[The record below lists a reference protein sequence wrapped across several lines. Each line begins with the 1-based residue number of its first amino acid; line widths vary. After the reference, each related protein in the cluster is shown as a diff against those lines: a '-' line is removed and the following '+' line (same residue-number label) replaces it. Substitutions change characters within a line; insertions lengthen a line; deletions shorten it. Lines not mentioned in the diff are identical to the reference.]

1 MTFRQKY
8 IGDKTFYR
16 VLLVLVLPIIIQQ
29 GITNFVSLLDNLMVG
44 RLGTLHMSAVSIV
57 NQLIFVFNLA
67 IFGGLSGASIFGT
80 QFYGIHD
87 WKGMRDTFRFKMLFS
102 VITSVLAVA
111 VFILFGEELVMLFLK
126 SETNSAADIALTVEL
141 AGNYL
146 WIALVGL
153 LPFAIVQVYA
163 GTLRETGETMIPMIA
178 GCVAIGV
185 NFVFNLLLIYGLLG
199 FPEMGVSGAALATV
213 ISRFVELAIVVIC
226 THRKKDGE
234 GSVKFR
240 FIEGAYRSP
249 RVPLLLVKKIVI
261 TGTPLLLN
269 EIFWSLGTT
278 FINQN
283 YSTRGI
289 TVIAATNI
297 TSTAWNL
304 FCVIMFAM
312 GSAISIMVGQKLG
325 AGDKEGAIDVDRKLL
340 FFTFV
345 SHCIIGVLLI
355 AAAPFIPMLYNVE
368 PEVRALTTKCL
379 MIAGGSLP
387 IHAMIHVIYFTV
399 RSGGKTGITFL
410 FDCVYTWVVPAMLSL
425 VLCRFTSLPIVWV
438 YFIIQFSD
446 IIKVAIGVPMIKSG
460 FWANCVISDV
470 KETE

>member
-1 MTFRQKY
+1 MTFREKY
-8 IGDKTFYR
+8 IGDRNFYR
-16 VLLVLVLPIIIQQ
+16 VLLVLVFPIIVQQ